1 MYDIRRS
8 TRQFKMSS
16 NGDLKEIEDIENN
29 PLCSVTNK
37 QFITTEH
44 KDFVNGKISNTY
56 QEVICILEWN
66 EKVLVE

>member
-1 MYDIRRS
+1 VYDILRYN
-8 TRQFKMSS
+8 RQFKMGASQDVL
-16 NGDLKEIEDIENN
+16 DLNTIENN

-37 QFITTEH
+37 QFITVEQ

-66 EKVLVE
+66 EKVLVV